1 MVTTPGVLK
10 VQARDGAAACGVG
23 GVARGSQRWARMGD
37 LRIRYGGVVAGQD
50 EIDAATAVMRSQ
62 GWACGQV
69 TRDLETA
76 LAAYMGLPHAV
87 FLNSGTSGLLAAMR
101 CLPEGSGVVMPALQF
116 PTLYSAAIW
125 CGLRPILCDI
135 SLDTLN
141 MTGESLEKALAGS
154 NADVLAVAFVHVAG
168 NPAGIADVA
177 RICEDRGL
185 ILVEDCCE
193 ALGSESGG
201 RLAGTFGDISVIS
214 THAAHHMTTAVG
226 GCAFTTREWAAVRMR
241 RLRDWGRDIDGS
253 GSYHFLEAGL
263 NLQPSDI
270 QAAIGLVQLG
280 RLEEFGARRRANYAA
295 LAGQLAGAARLP
307 GPGPDDDPSWF
318 ALPLLTSTGMRSPGN
333 SPCTGS
339 RPGTSCAGTSPAS
352 RSQKGST
359 TPPTTRTRM
368 RRGGT
373 GCGSPST
380 PGTARRT

>member
-1 MVTTPGVLK
+1 
-10 VQARDGAAACGVG
+10 
-23 GVARGSQRWARMGD
+23 
-37 LRIRYGGVVAGQD
+37 
-50 EIDAATAVMRSQ
+50 MR
-62 GWACGQV
+62 QV

-101 CLPEGSGVVMPALQF
+101 CLPPGSGVVMPALQF

-141 MTGESLEKALAGS
+141 MTGESLEKALAGC

-168 NPAGIADVA
+168 NPAGISDVA
-177 RICEDRGL
+177 RVCEDRGL

-280 RLEEFGARRRANYAA
+280 RLEEFGARRRANYTA
-295 LAGQLAGAARLP
+295 LAASSPAWHGSPAPAQVTTRRGSRCRSSP
-307 GPGPDDDPSWF
+307 P
-318 ALPLLTSTGMRSPGN
+318 TGMRSPRN
-333 SPCTGS
+333 WPCTGS

-352 RSQKGST
+352 RSPKGST
-359 TPPTTRTRM
+359 TPPTTPTRM

-373 GCGSPST
+373 GYGSPST